1 MGKTIKFEKTNK
13 KPIKANI
20 EPKKTKENQRIEF
33 MKQWEKPKKTKGN
46 QYKCI
51 VFMKQW
57 EKPKKTNT
65 NALYS

>member
-33 MKQWEKPKKTKGN
+33 MKQWEKPKKTKEN
-46 QYKCI
+46 QRKPIQMHCI
-51 VFMKQW
+51 HEAMG
-57 EKPKKTNT
+57 KTKENQ
-65 NALYS
+65 